1 MYYVAMIVSENNVN
15 SISVQSD
22 DADWE
27 WVWDTDTEDDGI
39 DDIPEPE
46 MSLPDVSL
54 LDVGRPTAFVEQLNE
69 IITRPEEKWRKRI
82 HYGSESSGSN
92 RSSFNMQKG
101 TVIYFVRIC
110 SEISS
115 HLQVFLI

>member
-1 MYYVAMIVSENNVN
+1 MICNNNMYSDNNHNLN

-54 LDVGRPTAFVEQLNE
+54 PDVVRSTAFVEQLNE
-69 IITRPEEKWRKRI
+69 IITRPEEKWRKMI

-101 TVIYFVRIC
+101 TVIYFVRI
-110 SEISS
+110 SFGNYQSA
-115 HLQVFLI
+115 FD